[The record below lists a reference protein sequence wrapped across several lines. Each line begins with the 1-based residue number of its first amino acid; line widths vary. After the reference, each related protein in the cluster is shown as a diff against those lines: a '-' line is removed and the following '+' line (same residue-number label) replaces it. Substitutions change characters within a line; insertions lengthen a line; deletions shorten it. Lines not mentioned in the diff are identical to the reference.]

1 MLQAIRTRAGG
12 IVVKTLFGLLIL
24 SFGFWGLYTRSSF
37 FQDNR
42 SPEVEVATVGDKT
55 IRVGELQQALQPA
68 LERLRQQLGASIDE
82 AQVKQLGILDS
93 LLDGLVDRALLD
105 QEVDRLRLD
114 VSDEVI
120 RGAIAGN
127 PAFRDANGQFD
138 RNLFEQILSVNHLT
152 EDQFLARMRG
162 DVPRTDILH
171 AITAGIVAPR
181 DEAVALY
188 RYRNETRIADIVA
201 LPVAQAAAVPAPSD
215 DQLQKFYQAHQDMFR
230 APEFR
235 GFTLISLT
243 AADLAAKITIP
254 DDKLKAEFDQH
265 KDDFAIPEQ
274 RDVEQILAP
283 NEDVAK
289 QAEDAL
295 AAGKDFKEV
304 ATTIAKQDPDT
315 VDLGLLKQSDM
326 PQDLAGPA
334 FDLQLDQNSQPIQ
347 SSLGWH
353 ILRVTKIVPPSTET
367 FDQAKPALTAEMAKE
382 DALDQLDKLG
392 NQADDAIAGGATL
405 DEAAKK
411 FGFKVT
417 KVDATDISGRDPS
430 GKPITLPIATADVV
444 KVVFQTEQGDASR
457 VIDSEDGTL
466 FAVRD
471 DKITAPRVKPL
482 AEVKDQAVSAW
493 QAGQK
498 RDAVAKQ
505 AKELAAAVTG
515 GKTLK
520 AVATDQKLTVTTSPP
535 LTRRP
540 QPSATVPPPLVAKL
554 FAAKQGETVSLDDES
569 GAYVAQLTEIKDPG
583 APSDTQ
589 ITPVAD
595 QLAQAMR
602 LDFADEFTNALKSRY
617 PVKIDRTAL
626 DKAF

>member
-12 IVVKTLFGLLIL
+12 IVVKTLFGLLII
-24 SFGFWGLYTRSSF
+24 SFGFWGLYTRSSY
-37 FQDNR
+37 FQDNN
-42 SPEVEVATVGDKT
+42 SPEVEIATVGDET
-55 IRVGELQQALQPA
+55 INVGELQQALQPA
-68 LERLRQQLGASIDE
+68 LERLRQQLGTSVDV

-105 QEVDRLRLD
+105 QEVNRLNLA
-114 VSDEVI
+114 VSDAAI

-127 PAFRDANGQFD
+127 PAFRDASGQFD
-138 RNLFEQILSVNHLT
+138 RNLFEQILSLNHLT
-152 EDQFLARMRG
+152 EDQFVARMRD

-171 AITAGIVAPR
+171 AITAGTVASR
-181 DEAVALY
+181 DEANALY
-188 RYRNETRIADIVA
+188 RYRNETRVADIVA
-201 LPVAQAAAVPAPSD
+201 LPLSQAAAVPAPSD
-215 DQLQKFYQAHQDMFR
+215 DELQKFYDAHQEMFR

-235 GFTLISLT
+235 AFTLISLT
-243 AADLAAKITIP
+243 AADLASKITIP
-254 DDKLKAEFDQH
+254 DDKLKAEFDQR
-265 KDDFAIPEQ
+265 KEDFAVPEQ

-283 NEDVAK
+283 SEDVAK

-315 VDLGLLKQSDM
+315 IDLGLLKQSEM

-334 FDLQLDQNSQPIQ
+334 FDLQPDQNSQPIQ

-353 ILRVTKIVPPSTET
+353 ILRVTKIVPATTQT
-367 FDQAKPALTAEMAKE
+367 FEQAKPALNAALAKE
-382 DALDQLDKLG
+382 EALDQLDKLG
-392 NQADDAIAGGATL
+392 NKADDAIAGGATIA
-405 DEAAKK
+405 ETASK

-417 KVDATDISGRDPS
+417 KIEAADISGRDPA
-430 GKPITLPIATADVV
+430 GKPITLPIGTADVV
-444 KVVFQTEQGDASR
+444 KAVFQTEQGDTSR

-466 FAVRD
+466 YAVRD

-493 QAGQK
+493 QADRK

-505 AKELAAAVTG
+505 AKDLAAAVTPDQ
-515 GKTLK
+515 TLK

-540 QPSATVPPPLVAKL
+540 QPSSTVPPALVAKL
-554 FAAKQGETVSLDDES
+554 FAAKQGATVSLDDES
-569 GAYVAQLTEIKDPG
+569 GAYVAQLSEIKDPG
-583 APSDTQ
+583 VPSDTQ
-589 ITPVAD
+589 VAPLFT

-602 LDFADEFTNALKSRY
+602 LDLADELTAALKNRY

>member
-12 IVVKTLFGLLIL
+12 IVVKILFGLLIV
-24 SFGFWGLYTRSSF
+24 SFGFWGIYTRSSF

-42 SPEVEVATVGDKT
+42 SPETEIATVGDQT
-55 IRVGELQQALQPA
+55 IHVGELQQALEPA
-68 LERLRQQLGASIDE
+68 LERLRQQLGTSVDA

-105 QEVDRLRLD
+105 QEVDRLKLD

-127 PAFRDANGQFD
+127 PAFRDPNGQFD
-138 RNLFEQILSVNHLT
+138 RSRFQQILALNHLS

-171 AITAGIVAPR
+171 AITAGLVAPR
-181 DEAVALY
+181 DEADALY
-188 RYRNETRIADIVA
+188 RYRNETRIADVVA
-201 LPVAQAAAVPAPSD
+201 LPLSQAAAVPAPSD
-215 DQLQKFYQAHQDMFR
+215 DELQKFYDAHQDMFR
-230 APEFR
+230 AAEFR
-235 GFTLISLT
+235 SFTLISLT
-243 AADLAAKITIP
+243 ADDLAKKITIP
-254 DDKLKAEFDQH
+254 DDKLKAEFDQR
-265 KDDFAIPEQ
+265 KEDFAVPEQ
-274 RDVEQILAP
+274 REVEQILAP
-283 NEDVAK
+283 SEDVAK
-289 QAEDAL
+289 QAQDAL

-315 VDLGLLKQSDM
+315 VDLGLLKRSEM
-326 PQDLAGPA
+326 PQDLADAA

-353 ILRVTKIVPPSTET
+353 ILRVTKIVPASTQSFE
-367 FDQAKPALTAEMAKE
+367 QAKPALSAAMAKE
-382 DALDQLDKLG
+382 EALDQLDKLG

-405 DEAAKK
+405 AEVAGK
-411 FGFKVT
+411 FGFTVT
-417 KVDATDISGRDPS
+417 KVDASDISGRDPA
-430 GKPITLPIATADVV
+430 GKPVTLPIAAVDVV
-444 KVVFQTEQGDASR
+444 KTVFQTEQGDTSR

-466 FAVRD
+466 YAARD

-493 QAGQK
+493 QADQK
-498 RDAVAKQ
+498 RAAVAKQ
-505 AKELAAAVTG
+505 AKDLAAAVTPDKG
-515 GKTLK
+515 LK
-520 AVATDQKLTVTTSPP
+520 AVAADQKLTVTTSPP

-540 QPSATVPPPLVAKL
+540 QPNGTVPPALVAKL
-554 FAAKQGETVSLDDES
+554 FAAKQGATVSLDDDG
-569 GAYVAQLTEIKDPG
+569 GAYVAQLSEIKDPG
-583 APSDTQ
+583 TPSDTQ
-589 ITPVAD
+589 VAPLFD

-617 PVKIDRTAL
+617 PVKIDHEAV